1 MAKMIHRGIA
11 VTALAALLLGGAA
24 LPARAQAIAGDSGQ
38 QILQELRAIRQ
49 LLEAQQR
56 NAAPRAAQA
65 AADDKVSM
73 AFQAGSQALGR
84 ADAPLVM
91 VEYTDYECPFCR
103 QFHLGSFE
111 QIKKSYIDSGKL
123 RYVSRDF
130 PLEMHPNALRA
141 AVAGRCGAE
150 QEKFWE
156 LRHSMIVNAGQL
168 KPDHILGYAKNLKL
182 DVGKFRGC
190 MESGRLLDAVESDMA
205 EGRAA
210 GVSGTPTFVIGRL
223 ANGRLEGV
231 RMVGAMPYMVF
242 AAKLDEMLAAA
253 KAN

>member
-1 MAKMIHRGIA
+1 MIKRGIA
-11 VTALAALLLGGAA
+11 LTALAAVLLGGPA
-24 LPARAQAIAGDSGQ
+24 LPARAQAIPADTGQ

-56 NAAPRAAQA
+56 NAAPRAPAPQA

-73 AFQAGSQALGR
+73 AFQAGGQSLGR

-111 QIKKSYIDSGKL
+111 QIKKNYIDSGKL

-130 PLEMHPNALRA
+130 PLDFHQNALRA

-150 QEKFWE
+150 QGKFWE
-156 LRHSMIVNAGQL
+156 LRHSMIVNASQL
-168 KPDHILGYAKNLKL
+168 KPDHILDYAKNLKL
-182 DVGKFRGC
+182 DVGKFRSC
-190 MESGRLLDAVESDMA
+190 MESGRLLDAVESDMQ

-210 GVSGTPTFVIGRL
+210 GVSGTPTFVIGRV

-231 RMVGAMPYMVF
+231 RVVGAMPYMVF
-242 AAKLDEMLAAA
+242 AARLDAMLAPVG
-253 KAN
+253 AN

>member
-1 MAKMIHRGIA
+1 MIGREFAAA
-11 VTALAALLLGGAA
+11 VLAAALLGAA
-24 LPARAQAIAGDSGQ
+24 AVPALGQGIPADTGQ

-56 NAAPRAAQA
+56 DPARAAAPRAG
-65 AADDKVSM
+65 DDRIGV
-73 AFQAGSQALGR
+73 AFQPDGLSLGR

-103 QFHLGSFE
+103 QFHLTSFE
-111 QIKKSYIDSGKL
+111 QIRKNYIDAGKL

-130 PLEMHPNALRA
+130 PLDIHKNALRA

-150 QEKFWE
+150 QGKFWE
-156 LRHSMIVNAGQL
+156 LRHTMIANASQL
-168 KPDHILGYAKNLKL
+168 KPEHILGYAKDLNLDL
-182 DVGKFRGC
+182 GTFRSC

-210 GVSGTPTFVIGRL
+210 GVSGTPTFIIGRV

-231 RMVGAMPYMVF
+231 RVVGALPYARF
-242 AAKLDEMLAAA
+242 SAKLDEMLAAA